1 MRVEGAGSALRLI
14 FTMAAI
20 STTWNPPNGFDHVAF
35 NVFLQLRGR
44 TAAAASAM
52 PMQHATVPAGMHWNL
67 RLRAHGWTNALFSAS
82 GASADADGAAA
93 SPAPT
98 IAVDRAA
105 NTVSFTFSPGALG
118 VTSLSGSRVYAATW
132 DYDGGYRPLLAEP
145 AGSRFGGGDG
155 ARDPLVMDDTTV
167 ITLP

>member
-1 MRVEGAGSALRLI
+1 M
-14 FTMAAI
+14 TMAAI

-44 TAAAASAM
+44 LATAASAM
-52 PMQHATVPAGMHWNL
+52 PMQHASVPAGMHWNL
-67 RLRAHGWTNALFSAS
+67 RLRAHGWTNALFAAI

-93 SPAPT
+93 SPAPV

-105 NTVSFTFSPGALG
+105 NTVSFTFSPEALG
-118 VTSLSGSRVYAATW
+118 AASLSGAKIYAATW
-132 DYDGGYRPLLAEP
+132 DYDSGYRPLLAEP

-155 ARDPLVMDDTTV
+155 ERDPLIMDDTPV